1 VAIDCESAWR
11 SEVQNDVEVLHE
23 NVSQKVLSLIEAV
36 SIDLEI
42 TYAISIVVLGVEKI
56 VLWLENVGTVSNE
69 VETESGPHFVLAIA
83 LVPASELSGV
93 VALHGDIEFLF
104 MVLL

>member
-1 VAIDCESAWR
+1 VAIDCKSAWR

-23 NVSQKVLSLIEAV
+23 NVSQKVLSFVEAV
-36 SIDLEI
+36 SIDKEI
-42 TYAISIVVLGVEKI
+42 ADWVSIVVLGVQKI

-93 VALHGDIEFLF
+93 VTLHVDIEFLF